1 MILTDK
7 GHFKI
12 TFENGYTVSVVNG
25 FGSYSQNHFN
35 TDLLTETFSPIT
47 SQDCE
52 IAILYNGNFVT
63 RKFLDIQDDVYAYV
77 KPDEVADIIYNVKN
91 YKEDKYG
98 YN

>member
-12 TFENGYTVSVVNG
+12 TFKNGYTVSVING

-35 TDLLTETFSPIT
+35 TDLLSDTLIPIV

-52 IAILYNGNFVT
+52 IAILYEGYYVT
-63 RKFLDIQDDVYAYV
+63 RKFLEVHNDVYGYIR
-77 KPDEVADIIYNVKN
+77 PEEVADIIYKIKN
-91 YKEDKYG
+91 YRED
-98 YN
+98 N

>member
-12 TFENGYTVSVVNG
+12 TFENGYTVSVING

-35 TDLLTETFSPIT
+35 TDLLTNTFTPII

-52 IAILYNGNFVT
+52 IAIIYDGHFVT
-63 RKFLDIQDDVYAYV
+63 RKFLDIRDDVYAYV
-77 KPDEVADIIYNVKN
+77 KPDEVADIIYQIKN
-91 YKEDKYG
+91 YKEEPDG
-98 YN
+98 NN